1 MIRMWWQCYRQQ
13 FGEDAYRYVKGLLEM
28 AGIGKRF
35 NFHGSFSS
43 KAAAMKKE
51 AETPG
56 AFIRERTVS
65 GKLRYF
71 VLTPK
76 GIK

>member
-1 MIRMWWQCYRQQ
+1 
-13 FGEDAYRYVKGLLEM
+13 M

-43 KAAAMKKE
+43 KAAAVKKE
-51 AETPG
+51 SETPG
-56 AFIRERTVS
+56 AFIRERKVK

-71 VLTPK
+71 VLTEK
-76 GIK
+76 K